1 MDIVEEKRSYSL
13 GMVYRNS
20 LALVERRNSMM
31 DYLLR
36 IYSTIDLII
45 KENFDRVLR
54 LLRRSGI

>member
-13 GMVYRNS
+13 GKVYRNS
-20 LALVERRNSMM
+20 LALVERKNSMI